1 MKGGVMGKRGVLL
14 MNVGTPEA
22 PTVDAVRTYLREFL
36 LDPDVI
42 DLPAPLRHLLVR
54 GIILRTRP
62 KRIAPAYE
70 KIWMDEGAPLR
81 VHSDR
86 MVAALQERDPSLAVA
101 HAFRYGVPTMEQAL
115 EALRGEGVEELLLA
129 PMFPQHAEATTG
141 SAMRRA
147 EEVLAEMTWT
157 PKIHRLTHF
166 ETEPEYVQPLA
177 ASLLEAVDDGAHILF
192 SYHGLPLSHV
202 RRADSTRSHCQKV
215 DDCCTTSCS
224 ANTMCYAHHCNM
236 TTTAVVEALGL
247 PDDRWSLSYQS
258 RIGPVKW
265 LSPASTD
272 AVVDLAKR
280 GVTNIA
286 VVAPAFVVDGLET
299 LEELEIELREIFV
312 EAGGKEF
319 RVVPCLNDEP
329 TWVEGVHSLIKRA
342 FVARDRP
349 SAPLPKSRA

>member
-1 MKGGVMGKRGVLL
+1 MAKRGVLL
-14 MNVGTPEA
+14 MNVGTPEE
-22 PTVDAVRTYLREFL
+22 PTEASVRTYLREFL

-62 KRIAPAYE
+62 KRIAPAYA

-86 MVAALQERDPSLAVA
+86 MVAALQEREGDLAVA
-101 HAFRYGVPTMEQAL
+101 HAFRYGVPSMQQGL
-115 EALRGEGVEELLLA
+115 EALRAEGVEELLLA

-147 EEVLAEMTWT
+147 EEVLGEMAWSPTL
-157 PKIHRLTHF
+157 HRLDHF
-166 ETEPEYVQPLA
+166 ETEPEYVEPLA
-177 ASLLEAVDDGAHILF
+177 ASLREAVDDGAHILF

-202 RRADSTRSHCQKV
+202 RRSDPTRSHCQKV
-215 DDCCTTSCS
+215 DNCCATACS
-224 ANTMCYAHHCNM
+224 ANAMCYAHHCHM

-247 PDDRWSLSYQS
+247 PEDRWSLSYQS
-258 RIGPVKW
+258 RLGPVKW
-265 LSPASTD
+265 LTPASTS

-280 GVTNIA
+280 GVTNVA

-299 LEELEIELREIFV
+299 LEELEIELRETFM
-312 EAGGKEF
+312 EAGGKAF

-329 TWVEGVHSLIKRA
+329 AWVDGVHSLIERA
-342 FVARDRP
+342 FA
-349 SAPLPKSRA
+349 A

>member
-1 MKGGVMGKRGVLL
+1 MGKRGVLL

-62 KRIAPAYE
+62 KRIAPAYA

-86 MVAALQERDPSLAVA
+86 MVAALQEREGDLAVA
-101 HAFRYGVPTMEQAL
+101 HAFRYGVPGIQQGL
-115 EALRGEGVEELLLA
+115 EALRSEGVEELLLA

-147 EEVLAEMTWT
+147 EEVLEEMSWA
-157 PKIHRLTHF
+157 PNLHRLAHF
-166 ETEPEYVQPLA
+166 ETESEYVEPLA
-177 ASLLEAVDDGAHILF
+177 ASLQEAVDDGAHILF

-215 DDCCTTSCS
+215 DDCCSTACS
-224 ANTMCYAHHCNM
+224 ANAMCYAHHCHL
-236 TTTAVVEALGL
+236 TTAAVVEALGL
-247 PDDRWSLSYQS
+247 PNDRWSLSYQS

-265 LSPASTD
+265 LTPATTTM
-272 AVVDLAKR
+272 VEELAAR
-280 GVTNIA
+280 GVTNVA

-299 LEELEIELREIFV
+299 LEELEIELRKTFM
-312 EAGGKEF
+312 EAGGKSF

-329 TWVEGVHSLIKRA
+329 TWVAGVHSLIERA
-342 FVARDRP
+342 FA
-349 SAPLPKSRA
+349 A

>member
-1 MKGGVMGKRGVLL
+1 MGKRGVLL

-62 KRIAPAYE
+62 KRIAPAYA

-86 MVAALQERDPSLAVA
+86 MVAALQEREGDLAVA
-101 HAFRYGVPTMEQAL
+101 HAFRYGVPSMQQGL
-115 EALRGEGVEELLLA
+115 EALRSQGVEELLLA

-147 EEVLAEMTWT
+147 EEVLEEMSWA
-157 PKIHRLTHF
+157 PALHRLDHF

-177 ASLLEAVDDGAHILF
+177 ASLQEAVDDGAHILF

-202 RRADSTRSHCQKV
+202 RRIDQTRSHCQKV
-215 DDCCTTSCS
+215 DDCCSISCS
-224 ANTMCYAHHCNM
+224 ANAMCYSHHCHL
-236 TTTAVVEALGL
+236 TTAAVVEALGL
-247 PDDRWSLSYQS
+247 PNDRWSLSYQS

-265 LSPASTD
+265 LTPATTTM
-272 AVVDLAKR
+272 VEELAAR
-280 GVTNIA
+280 GVTNVA

-299 LEELEIELREIFV
+299 LEELEIELRKTFM
-312 EAGGKEF
+312 EAGGESF

-329 TWVEGVHSLIKRA
+329 TWVAGVHSLIERA
-342 FVARDRP
+342 FA
-349 SAPLPKSRA
+349 A

>member
-1 MKGGVMGKRGVLL
+1 MGKRGVLL

-22 PTVDAVRTYLREFL
+22 PTEEAVRRYLREFL

-62 KRIAPAYE
+62 KRIAPAYA

-86 MVAALQERDPSLAVA
+86 MVAALQERDGDLAVA
-101 HAFRYGVPTMEQAL
+101 HAFRYGVPSMQDGL
-115 EALRGEGVEELLLA
+115 EALRAEGVDELLLA

-141 SAMRRA
+141 SAMKRA
-147 EEVLAEMTWT
+147 EEVLADMAWT
-157 PKIHRLTHF
+157 PSLRRLKHF
-166 ETEPEYVQPLA
+166 ETEPEYVQPLT
-177 ASLLEAVDDGAHILF
+177 ASLQDAVDDGAHILF

-202 RRADSTRSHCQKV
+202 RRADPTRAHCQKV
-215 DDCCTTSCS
+215 ENCCATACS
-224 ANTMCYAHHCNM
+224 ANAMCYAHHCNM
-236 TTTAVVEALGL
+236 TTSAVVEALGL
-247 PDDRWSLSYQS
+247 PEDRWSLSYQS

-265 LSPASTD
+265 LTPASTS

-280 GVTNIA
+280 GVTNVA

-299 LEELEIELREIFV
+299 LEELEIELRETFI
-312 EAGGKEF
+312 EAGGKDF

-329 TWVEGVHSLIKRA
+329 TWVAGVHSLIERA
-342 FVARDRP
+342 FVA
-349 SAPLPKSRA
+349 

>member
-1 MKGGVMGKRGVLL
+1 MGKRGVLL

-62 KRIAPAYE
+62 KRIAPAYA

-86 MVAALQERDPSLAVA
+86 MVAALQEREGDLAVA
-101 HAFRYGVPTMEQAL
+101 HAFRYGVPSMQQGL
-115 EALRGEGVEELLLA
+115 EALRSEGVEELLLA

-147 EEVLAEMTWT
+147 EEVLEEMSWA
-157 PKIHRLTHF
+157 PNLHRLAHF
-166 ETEPEYVQPLA
+166 ETESEYVEPLA
-177 ASLLEAVDDGAHILF
+177 ASLQEAVDDGAHILF

-215 DDCCTTSCS
+215 DDCCSTACS
-224 ANTMCYAHHCNM
+224 ANAMCYAHHCHL
-236 TTTAVVEALGL
+236 TTAAVVEALGL
-247 PDDRWSLSYQS
+247 PNDRWSLSYQS

-265 LSPASTD
+265 LTPATTTM
-272 AVVDLAKR
+272 VEELAAR
-280 GVTNIA
+280 GVTNVA

-299 LEELEIELREIFV
+299 LEELEIELRKTFM
-312 EAGGKEF
+312 EAGGKSF

-329 TWVEGVHSLIKRA
+329 TWVAGVHSLIERA
-342 FVARDRP
+342 FA
-349 SAPLPKSRA
+349 A

>member
-1 MKGGVMGKRGVLL
+1 MTMGKRGVLL

-22 PTVDAVRTYLREFL
+22 PTEEAVRRYLREFL

-62 KRIAPAYE
+62 KRIAPAYA

-86 MVAALQERDPSLAVA
+86 MVAALQERDGDLAVA
-101 HAFRYGVPTMEQAL
+101 HAFRYGVPSMQDGL
-115 EALRGEGVEELLLA
+115 EALRAEGVDELLLA

-141 SAMRRA
+141 SAMKRA
-147 EEVLAEMTWT
+147 EEVLSDMAWA
-157 PKIHRLTHF
+157 PSLRRLEHF
-166 ETEPEYVQPLA
+166 ETEPEYVQPLT
-177 ASLLEAVDDGAHILF
+177 ASLQDAVDDGAHILF

-202 RRADSTRSHCQKV
+202 RRADPTRAHCQKV
-215 DDCCTTSCS
+215 ENCCATACS
-224 ANTMCYAHHCNM
+224 ANAMCYAHHCNM
-236 TTTAVVEALGL
+236 TTSAVVEALGL
-247 PDDRWSLSYQS
+247 PEDRWSLSYQS

-265 LSPASTD
+265 LTPASTS

-280 GVTNIA
+280 GVTNVA

-299 LEELEIELREIFV
+299 LEELEIELRETFI
-312 EAGGKEF
+312 EAGGKDF

-329 TWVEGVHSLIKRA
+329 TWVAGVHSLIERA
-342 FVARDRP
+342 FVA
-349 SAPLPKSRA
+349 

>member
-1 MKGGVMGKRGVLL
+1 MGKRGVLL

-62 KRIAPAYE
+62 KRIAPAYA

-86 MVAALQERDPSLAVA
+86 MVAALQDREGDLAVA
-101 HAFRYGVPTMEQAL
+101 HAFRYGVPSMQQGL
-115 EALRGEGVEELLLA
+115 EALRSEGVEELLLA

-147 EEVLAEMTWT
+147 EEVLEEMSWT
-157 PKIHRLTHF
+157 PNLHRLAHF
-166 ETEPEYVQPLA
+166 ETESEYVEPLA
-177 ASLLEAVDDGAHILF
+177 ASLQEAVDDGAHILF

-215 DDCCTTSCS
+215 DDCCSTACS
-224 ANTMCYAHHCNM
+224 ANAMCYAHHCHL
-236 TTTAVVEALGL
+236 TTAAVVEALGL
-247 PDDRWSLSYQS
+247 PNDRWSLSYQS
-258 RIGPVKW
+258 RVGPVKW
-265 LSPASTD
+265 LTPATTTM
-272 AVVDLAKR
+272 VEELAAR
-280 GVTNIA
+280 GVTNVA

-299 LEELEIELREIFV
+299 LEELEIELRKTFM
-312 EAGGKEF
+312 EAGGKSF

-329 TWVEGVHSLIKRA
+329 TWVAGVHSLIERA
-342 FVARDRP
+342 FA
-349 SAPLPKSRA
+349 A

>member
-1 MKGGVMGKRGVLL
+1 MGKRGVLL

-62 KRIAPAYE
+62 KRIAPAYA

-86 MVAALQERDPSLAVA
+86 MVAALQEREGDLAVA
-101 HAFRYGVPTMEQAL
+101 HAFRYGVPSMQQGL
-115 EALRGEGVEELLLA
+115 EALRSEGVEELLLA

-147 EEVLAEMTWT
+147 EEVLEEMSWT
-157 PKIHRLTHF
+157 PNLHRLAHF
-166 ETEPEYVQPLA
+166 ETESEYVEPLA
-177 ASLLEAVDDGAHILF
+177 ASLQEAVDDGAHILF

-215 DDCCTTSCS
+215 DDCCSTACS
-224 ANTMCYAHHCNM
+224 ANAMCYAHHCHL
-236 TTTAVVEALGL
+236 TTAAVVEALGL
-247 PDDRWSLSYQS
+247 PNDRWSLSYQS

-265 LSPASTD
+265 LTPATTTM
-272 AVVDLAKR
+272 VEELAAR
-280 GVTNIA
+280 GVTNVA

-299 LEELEIELREIFV
+299 LEELEIELRKTFM
-312 EAGGKEF
+312 EAGGESF

-329 TWVEGVHSLIKRA
+329 TWVAGVHSLIERA
-342 FVARDRP
+342 FA
-349 SAPLPKSRA
+349 A

>member
-1 MKGGVMGKRGVLL
+1 MGKRGVLL
-14 MNVGTPEA
+14 MNVGTPDA
-22 PTVDAVRTYLREFL
+22 PTEEAVRRYLREFL

-62 KRIAPAYE
+62 KRIAPAYA

-86 MVAALQERDPSLAVA
+86 MVAALQERDGDLAVA
-101 HAFRYGVPTMEQAL
+101 HAFRYGVPSMQDGL
-115 EALRGEGVEELLLA
+115 EALRAEGVDELLLA

-141 SAMRRA
+141 SAMKRA
-147 EEVLAEMTWT
+147 EEVLSDMAWT
-157 PKIHRLTHF
+157 PSLRRLKHF
-166 ETEPEYVQPLA
+166 ETEPEYVQPLT
-177 ASLLEAVDDGAHILF
+177 ASLQDAVDDGAHILF

-202 RRADSTRSHCQKV
+202 RRADPTRAHCQKV
-215 DDCCTTSCS
+215 ENCCATACS
-224 ANTMCYAHHCNM
+224 ANAMCYAHHCNM
-236 TTTAVVEALGL
+236 TTSAVVEALGL
-247 PDDRWSLSYQS
+247 PEDRWSLSYQS

-265 LSPASTD
+265 LTPASTS

-280 GVTNIA
+280 GVTNVA

-299 LEELEIELREIFV
+299 LEELEIELRETFI
-312 EAGGKEF
+312 EAGGKDF

-329 TWVEGVHSLIKRA
+329 TWVAGVHSLIERA
-342 FVARDRP
+342 FVA
-349 SAPLPKSRA
+349 